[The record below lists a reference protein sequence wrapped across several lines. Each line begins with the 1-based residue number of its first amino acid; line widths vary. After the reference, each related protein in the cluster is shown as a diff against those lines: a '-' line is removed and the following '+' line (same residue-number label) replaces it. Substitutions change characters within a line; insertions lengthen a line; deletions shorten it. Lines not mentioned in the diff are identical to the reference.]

1 MDFIVWTISGSIKVA
16 TKALKTPL
24 SMLIL
29 GGKMGKS
36 LDFVKEE
43 GEDIS
48 RYKTLGYEQNFL
60 L

>member
-1 MDFIVWTISGSIKVA
+1 
-16 TKALKTPL
+16 
-24 SMLIL
+24 
-29 GGKMGKS
+29 MGKS